1 MEYRDWMRAKRW
13 KGEDCFDRCICR
25 MFPEY
30 IREKLNYEE
39 GTIRSIPQPP
49 FCALAIVERNYYS
62 TATFLRPLPGQTNFV
77 SRSELQIRTLFMYYG
92 SVVFGRPPPDSWMKF
107 NWSTPLPKAKN
118 HESGDDVCQYGGNS
132 SYKLN
137 RRAWADFFLFV
148 QRLIRDKY
156 LLDTTRASWNDF
168 YTYFWIVAWFWSNF
182 DLYIFLFDFL
192 DKFRQIKR
200 QIWYWISKLSC
211 TILSF
216 G

>member
-1 MEYRDWMRAKRW
+1 
-13 KGEDCFDRCICR
+13 

-137 RRAWADFFLFV
+137 RRARVDFFLFV

-168 YTYFWIVAWFWSNF
+168 YTYFWFWSNF